1 MVERS
6 PLDGTLI
13 GEVKIVGLQ
22 RVDESYVRN
31 QLRSQVGQPYAQD
44 EVQRDRGRLLRT
56 GRFYDVRAEPQLV
69 DGRVTLTFTLIER
82 KEVIAVDYV
91 GAQAFKRKKLDEAL
105 PFAAG
110 DPLSVFM
117 VRQGQE
123 AIERLYKEKGYA
135 YVEVTFDEAL
145 AENEQR
151 VVYTIV
157 ENQRVRVRQVRF
169 EGNTVYSNQELQ
181 GVIATKPYFPIF
193 QAGDFDPDRAV
204 RDAAAIQ
211 KYYRDRGY
219 LDAEV
224 GYRSEFED
232 VAREKLV
239 VVFQINEGTRY
250 LVSEIRLQGFSVFAE
265 EELLAA
271 MSLKAGEPLLDA
283 RLQADVK
290 ALTTQYGSRG
300 YIYAQV
306 VPSWVFATE
315 PGQVVVTLTITEGQA
330 FQVGD
335 IQVRGNAHTQ
345 EKCVRRELR
354 FYPEEVYDITKTQAA
369 EERLKGTGLFTAAT
383 IEPVGD
389 EAGVRDALVTV
400 EENPQTTQFIA
411 GIGASSNNGLVGNI
425 TLENTNFDITDWPK
439 SWEEFFRGRAFRGA
453 GQTMRI
459 SLNPGTE
466 VNSFRIDFREPYLM
480 DKPIGFGAGVYLFD
494 RDRDGYTEQRA
505 GSTFSFDKRFE
516 EGFLKGWAGE
526 VAFRAEYV
534 KVKDRQAFAA
544 KDIRD
549 VEGGNYLSTV
559 RLSLVHDTTDSRF
572 TPSRGHRFRA
582 SWEQAGAMGG
592 EFYHSK
598 LGASY
603 SQHWTVFVD
612 ENDRKSIVSARGE
625 VNQILGDAPV
635 FERYYA
641 GGIGSMRGFDYRGIS
656 PRDGLRNNRVG
667 GDFMALCGAEYS
679 FPLYTDLI
687 RGVFFTDMGTVEED
701 FGISTWRVSIG
712 GGIRLTLP
720 IFGTIPMEFDLA
732 APISKDGDDDEQIFS
747 FFIGLPFF

>member
-1 MVERS
+1 MESS

-13 GEVKIVGLQ
+13 SEVRIVGLQ

-31 QLRSQVGQPYAQD
+31 QLRSQVGQPYAQG
-44 EVQRDRGRLLRT
+44 EVQGDRSRLLRT
-56 GRFYDVRAEPQLV
+56 GRFYDVRAEPQLL
-69 DGRVTLTFTLIER
+69 DGRIVLTYTLVER
-82 KEVIAVDYV
+82 QAILSVDYE
-91 GAQAFKRKKLDEAL
+91 GAYAFKRKKLDEAL

-110 DPLSVFM
+110 DPLSLFM

-135 YVEVTFDEAL
+135 YVEVTFDEKL

-151 VVYTIV
+151 VVYLIV
-157 ENQRVRVRQVRF
+157 ENQRVRVREVSF
-169 EGNTVYSNQELQ
+169 EGNTVFSKQELQ
-181 GVIATKPYFPIF
+181 GVVATKPYLPIF
-193 QAGDFDPDRAV
+193 RAGDFDPDRAV
-204 RDAAAIQ
+204 RDAAAVQ

-239 VVFQINEGTRY
+239 VVFQVNEGTRY
-250 LVSEIRLQGFSVFAE
+250 LVGELRLQGFNVFTE
-265 EELLAA
+265 EELLTE
-271 MSLKAGEPLLDA
+271 MILKVGDPLLDA

-290 ALTTQYGSRG
+290 RLTTLYGSHG
-300 YIYAQV
+300 YIYAHV
-306 VPSWVFATE
+306 VPSWVFAAE
-315 PGQVVVTLTITEGQA
+315 PGQVVVTLAFAEGQP
-330 FQVGD
+330 FNIGD

-354 FYPEEVYDITKTQAA
+354 FYPEEIYDITKTQDA
-369 EERLKGTGLFTAAT
+369 ENRLKGTGLFTAAT

-389 EAGVRDALVTV
+389 EQGVRDALVTV

-411 GIGASSNNGLVGNI
+411 GVGASSNSGLIGNI

-439 SWEEFFRGRAFRGA
+439 SWGEFFRGRAFRGA

-466 VNSFRIDFREPYLM
+466 LNSFRVDFREPYLM

-494 RDRDGYTEQRA
+494 RDRDGYTEQRV
-505 GSTFSFDKRFE
+505 GTTFSFDKRFE
-516 EGFLKGWAGE
+516 DGFLKGWAGE

-534 KVKDRQAFAA
+534 NVKDRQAFAA

-549 VEGGNYLSTV
+549 VDGGNYLSTA

-592 EFYHSK
+592 DFYHAK
-598 LGASY
+598 LGANY
-603 SQHWTVFVD
+603 VQHWTVFVD
-612 ENDRKSIVSARGE
+612 ENDRKSVVSARGE

-641 GGIGSMRGFDYRGIS
+641 GGIGSMRGFNYRGIS

-687 RGVFFTDMGTVEED
+687 RGVFFTDMGTVERD
-701 FGISTWRVSIG
+701 FGISTWRMSIG

-732 APISKDGDDDEQIFS
+732 APISKGGDDDTQIFS